1 MLSLNKINV
10 DIGPVGILK
19 NASLNLN
26 QGEMIGLIG
35 RNGAGKT
42 TFLKLLFGL
51 INPTEGAV
59 IKNYNESEIKKSFV
73 FQSPIFLDRT
83 VEENLKHTLYCKNIS
98 INNWDKIII

>member
-42 TFLKLLFGL
+42 TLLKTIMGILKTKSGEISFENEDL
-51 INPTEGAV
+51 I
-59 IKNYNESEIKKSFV
+59 KLSFRKKSSNV
-73 FQSPIFLDRT
+73 NR
-83 VEENLKHTLYCKNIS
+83 LYA
-98 INNWDKIII
+98 

>member
-42 TFLKLLFGL
+42 TLLKTIMGILKTKSGDISFEDADL
-51 INPTEGAV
+51 I
-59 IKNYNESEIKKSFV
+59 KLSSEHRAKM
-73 FQSPIFLDRT
+73 
-83 VEENLKHTLYCKNIS
+83 S
-98 INNWDKIII
+98 IGYMP

>member
-35 RNGAGKT
+35 RNGAGKPT
-42 TFLKLLFGL
+42 LLKT
-51 INPTEGAV
+51 IWA
-59 IKNYNESEIKKSFV
+59 Y
-73 FQSPIFLDRT
+73 
-83 VEENLKHTLYCKNIS
+83 
-98 INNWDKIII
+98 